1 MNIKKILLCCAIH
14 ITLSINALVITT
26 GVPKSSATTL
36 LATVLKELMQT
47 NRSAAIKGDMEL
59 DEKQMQR
66 NDLQCNEL
74 RRNELLIGTPVYNE
88 HNVALVEKYNAQ
100 VVHIIRDPRDLIT
113 AMGQKIHTYRK
124 LIAAAR
130 NKNRDQIISEI
141 ITGGAAFYA
150 FLYAFDE
157 VQNVK
162 GVADLYAFW
171 LPWIDHPNALTI
183 RFEDLCGANGPQA
196 QQQTIKTIA
205 QFLNIACD
213 AQRAQKIATKL
224 QGGGLFGLFKKKP
237 SVGKWKE
244 LFNTQHKT
252 LCKQIAGQLIIDLGY
267 AAHNNW

>member
-1 MNIKKILLCCAIH
+1 MNIKKILLCCAIYT
-14 ITLSINALVITT
+14 IFSINALTIGT
-26 GVPKSSATTL
+26 GVPKSGATTL

-59 DEKQMQR
+59 DERQVQH
-66 NDLQCNEL
+66 NDLL
-74 RRNELLIGTPVYNE
+74 TGTPVYNE

-130 NKNRDQIISEI
+130 NKNRDQIISEL

-150 FLYAFDE
+150 YLYTLDE

-171 LPWIDHPNALTI
+171 LPWIDHPNTLTV
-183 RFEDLCGANGPQA
+183 RFEDLCGANGPRA

-205 QFLNIACD
+205 QFLNITCNT
-213 AQRAQKIATKL
+213 QRADKIAEKL
-224 QGGGLFGLFKKKP
+224 HGGGLFGLFKKKP

-252 LCKQIAGQLIIDLGY
+252 LCKHIAGQLIIDLGY